1 MKRKKFSK
9 EFKAKVAIEALKGQ
23 RTLNELAQEFDVH
36 PNQINRWKK
45 ELLDSAPETFTRNKD
60 REAKRLEMERDR
72 LYRKVGQLQ
81 IEVDWLKKK
90 TGHVDGQ

>member
-1 MKRKKFSK
+1 MKRKRFSK
-9 EFKAKVAIEALKGQ
+9 EFKAKVAVEAIKGQ
-23 RTLNELAQEFDVH
+23 RPMNELAQEFDVH
-36 PNQINRWKK
+36 PNQIARWKK
-45 ELLDSAPETFTRNKD
+45 DLLETAPEVFSQNKD
-60 REAKRLEMERDR
+60 REAKRIELERDQ